1 MQGDSTTSL
10 AALASALGSGLLVV
24 LGLWVLWRIVAMLRH
39 RPRHKLSGRWI
50 VVTGCDS
57 GIGLEVART
66 LIKRGVQVVACC
78 LTPEGV
84 KAAETL
90 GAAWAPRVDLTVDKD
105 VLALA
110 ESIRE
115 RCGDQLWGVVHG
127 AGTVLPGFVDYQPIA
142 FYREVMAV
150 NFYAPVLLT
159 QKLLPALRAIRG
171 RVVLVSS
178 VDGIVS
184 LPGNAPYDASKF
196 ALEAYADALRVELSF
211 SGVRVSVINPST
223 LRTPMAEHFFAGH
236 RKAWQRMAIE
246 DPAGEWQARWPSS
259 WLERYIEINSRQLSR
274 IAEDPRHAVADILH
288 ALSAVNPR
296 LRYFSGRL
304 AKTLFYWLWV
314 APESWTMRFKRLTI
328 QPPPPGSHE

>member
-1 MQGDSTTSL
+1 VLGDSTTSL
-10 AALASALGSGLLVV
+10 AALASVLGFALLAV
-24 LGLWVLWRIVAMLRH
+24 LGLWILGRILAMLRH

-57 GIGLEVART
+57 GIGQQVAKALT
-66 LIKRGVQVVACC
+66 HRGVQVVACC
-78 LTPEGV
+78 FTPEGV
-84 KAAETL
+84 NAAETL

-127 AGTVLPGFVDYQPIA
+127 AGVVLPGFVDYQPIA
-142 FYREVMAV
+142 FYRDVMAV

-211 SGVRVSVINPST
+211 SGVAVSVINPST

-259 WLERYIEINSRQLSR
+259 WLERYIEINTRQLQR

-314 APESWTMRFKRLTI
+314 APEAWAMRFKRLTI
-328 QPPPPGSHE
+328 QPPPPGSPK